1 MLTRS
6 SSAASRW
13 LLAGLFL
20 LAAAAQAATI
30 PDFTK
35 LFKENHSAV
44 VAIRTV
50 QTEEGAGAVI
60 SPEMFPDLPEDSPF
74 REFFRRFFEMPHG
87 APKQEHKTQG
97 LGSGFIISE
106 DGYILTAAH
115 VVKDADNILVRL
127 SDRRELEAKVIG
139 VDERTDVAL
148 IKIDAKDLPTAH
160 IGDSDKLQV
169 GEWVLAIGAPFGF
182 EYSATQGIVSALGRN
197 LPSES
202 YVPFIQT
209 DVAVNPGSSGGPLIN
224 GDGEVVGINSQIFSR
239 SGGYMGLS
247 FAIPINVAMNVAK
260 QLQTKGYVSRGWLG
274 VLIQPVTKELAESF
288 GLDRPTG
295 ALIAQV
301 MPDSPASEAR
311 LQPGDIIL
319 EFDGHKVESSGQL
332 PPIVGNTPVGKRVK
346 IKILRDGKPRTV
358 EVTIR
363 ELKEEKLKTAQAR
376 GTLGTLGMTVAD
388 LTPEEREE
396 LGLKDHGVRVV
407 EVTGGPAAEAGLRKG
422 DIIESVNH
430 RPVKSVKGLREL
442 LETLPKGK
450 PIPVLIRRN
459 DGALFLALT
468 LPKS

>member
-6 SSAASRW
+6 FLSGSRW
-13 LLAGLFL
+13 L
-20 LAAAAQAATI
+20 AAALLVVSAATQAATL
-30 PDFTK
+30 PDFTQ
-35 LFKENHSAV
+35 LFKENRPAV

-50 QTEEGAGAVI
+50 QTEEGGGAVI

-74 REFFRRFFEMPHG
+74 RDFFRRFFEMPHG
-87 APKQEHKTQG
+87 TPKQERKTQG
-97 LGSGFIISE
+97 LGSGFVISK

-127 SDRRELEAKVIG
+127 SDRRELEAKVVG

-148 IKIDAKDLPTAH
+148 IKIEAKDLPTVR
-160 IGDSDKLQV
+160 IGDSDKLEV

-224 GDGEVVGINSQIFSR
+224 AEGEVVGINSQIFSR

-247 FAIPINVAMNVAK
+247 FAIPINVAMHVAK

-301 MPDSPASEAR
+301 MPDSPAAESGF
-311 LQPGDIIL
+311 QPGDIIL

-346 IKILRDGKPRTV
+346 VKILRDGKPRTL

-363 ELKEEKLKTAQAR
+363 ELKEDKVRTARSSGA
-376 GTLGTLGMTVAD
+376 LETLGMRVAD
-388 LTPEEREE
+388 LTSDEREA

-407 EVTGGPAAEAGLRKG
+407 EVTDGPAAEAGLRKG
-422 DIIESVNH
+422 DVIESLNH
-430 RPVKSVKGLREL
+430 RPVKNVKALRDML
-442 LETLPKGK
+442 KSLPRGK
-450 PIPVLIRRN
+450 PIPVLVRRD

>member
-1 MLTRS
+1 VLTRS
-6 SSAASRW
+6 FLSGSRW
-13 LLAGLFL
+13 L
-20 LAAAAQAATI
+20 AAALLVVSAATQAATL
-30 PDFTK
+30 PDFTQ
-35 LFKENHSAV
+35 LFKENRPAV

-50 QTEEGAGAVI
+50 QTEEGGGAVI

-74 REFFRRFFEMPHG
+74 RDFFRRFFEMPHG
-87 APKQEHKTQG
+87 TPKQERKTQG
-97 LGSGFIISE
+97 LGSGFVISK

-127 SDRRELEAKVIG
+127 SDRRELEAKVVG

-148 IKIDAKDLPTAH
+148 IKIEAKDLPTVR
-160 IGDSDKLQV
+160 IGDSDKLEV

-224 GDGEVVGINSQIFSR
+224 AEGEVVGINSQIFSR

-247 FAIPINVAMNVAK
+247 FAIPINVAMHVAK

-301 MPDSPASEAR
+301 MPDSPAAESGF
-311 LQPGDIIL
+311 QPGDIIL

-346 IKILRDGKPRTV
+346 VKILRDGKPRTL

-363 ELKEEKLKTAQAR
+363 ELKEDKVRTARSSGA
-376 GTLGTLGMTVAD
+376 LETLGMRVAD
-388 LTPEEREE
+388 LTSDEREA

-407 EVTGGPAAEAGLRKG
+407 EVTDGPAAEAGLRKG
-422 DIIESVNH
+422 DVIESLNH
-430 RPVKSVKGLREL
+430 RPVKNVKALRDML
-442 LETLPKGK
+442 KSLPRGK
-450 PIPVLIRRN
+450 PIPVLVRRD

>member
-1 MLTRS
+1 MLTRTS
-6 SSAASRW
+6 FVAGRW
-13 LLAGLFL
+13 LIAALVL
-20 LAAAAQAATI
+20 LAAAAQGATL

-50 QTEEGAGAVI
+50 QTEETGGAVI
-60 SPEMFPDLPEDSPF
+60 SPELFPDLPENSPF

-87 APKQEHKTQG
+87 APRQEHKTQG
-97 LGSGFIISE
+97 LGSGFIISQ

-127 SDRRELEAKVIG
+127 SDRREFEAKVIG

-148 IKIDAKDLPTAH
+148 VKIDAEDLPIVR
-160 IGDSDKLQV
+160 IGDSEKLQV

-224 GDGEVVGINSQIFSR
+224 ADGEVVGINSQIFSR

-247 FAIPINVAMNVAK
+247 FAIPINVAMNVAT

-301 MPDSPASEAR
+301 MPDSPASQAD

-319 EFDGHKVESSGQL
+319 EFDGHKVTSSGQL

-346 IKILRDGKPRTV
+346 VRILRDGKPRTV

-363 ELKEEKLKTAQAR
+363 ELQEEKFKTAKAK
-376 GTLGTLGMTVAD
+376 GVLEALGMTVAD
-388 LTPEEREE
+388 LSPEEREE
-396 LGLKDHGVRVV
+396 LGLKNHGVRVV
-407 EVTGGPAAEAGLRKG
+407 EVTDGPAALAGLRKG
-422 DIIESVNH
+422 DVIESVNH
-430 RPVKSVKGLREL
+430 RPVKNVEALREMIKS
-442 LETLPKGK
+442 LPKGK
-450 PIPVLIRRN
+450 PLPVLIRR
-459 DGALFLALT
+459 DEGALFLALT
-468 LPKS
+468 IPKP